1 MRKVSKTRDMKI
13 KKVVAREILDS
24 RGNPTIEVDVL
35 TGCSMGRAA
44 IPSGASTGSHEA
56 IELRDDDTSRYHG
69 KGVLKAI
76 RNVTKIIAPKII
88 GIDSRDQ
95 EAIDNL
101 MIDLDGTTN
110 KAILGANAIL
120 GVSLATAKAA
130 SNGLNLQ
137 LFQYLGDEN
146 CKIMPV
152 PMMNVL
158 NGGKHAGNDLSIQ
171 EFLIIPISANK
182 FSEAIRIGVEVY
194 HCLKKVLTDRF
205 GKGAMN
211 VGDEGGFAPPLKKV
225 DDALDALSDAIQRS
239 GYSIGEDVV
248 LALDA
253 AASEFY
259 NKKKERYNID
269 GQNLSQEE
277 LIDYYCELVE
287 KYPIKSIEDPLHE
300 EDFEGLANITE
311 KIGKKTQIVG
321 DDIFVTNVAR
331 LKKGIDYGAAN
342 AFLLKLNQIGTL
354 TESRNAANLCL
365 KNEYN
370 VVVSHRSGETEDT
383 TIADLSV
390 ALGTGQIKTGAP
402 ARSERTAKYNRLI
415 RIEDALGNSSEYP
428 GIKAI
433 FRHYD

>member
-1 MRKVSKTRDMKI
+1 MSKVPKTSDTKI

-24 RGNPTIEVDVL
+24 RGNPTVEVDVF
-35 TGCSMGRAA
+35 TGYSMGRAA

-56 IELRDDDTSRYHG
+56 VELRDGDASRYYG
-69 KGVLKAI
+69 KGVLKVV

-95 EAIDNL
+95 EAIDKI
-101 MIDLDGTTN
+101 MIELDGTAN

-130 SNGLNLQ
+130 SKELNLQ
-137 LFQYLGDEN
+137 LFQYLGGEK
-146 CKIMPV
+146 CRTMPV

-171 EFLIIPISANK
+171 EFLIIPVSADK
-182 FSEAIRIGVEVY
+182 FSEAIRIGAEVY
-194 HCLKKVLTDRF
+194 HSLRKVLTDRF
-205 GKGAMN
+205 GKSAMN
-211 VGDEGGFAPPLKKV
+211 VGDEGGFAPPLGKV
-225 DDALDALSDAIQRS
+225 EDALDALSEAIQRS
-239 GYSIGEDVV
+239 GYIVGEDVV

-259 NKKKERYNID
+259 DKDNKSYSID
-269 GQNLSQEE
+269 GQNLSQEKI
-277 LIDYYCELVE
+277 IDYYCDLVE

-311 KIGKKTQIVG
+311 KIGRKTQIVG
-321 DDIFVTNVAR
+321 DDIFVTNVSR
-331 LKKGIDYGAAN
+331 LKKGISQGAAN

-354 TESRNAANLCL
+354 TESRSAANLCL
-365 KNEYN
+365 KNNYN

-402 ARSERTAKYNRLI
+402 ARSERTSKYNRLI
-415 RIEDALGNSSEYP
+415 RIEEILGNSSEYP
-428 GIKAI
+428 GIKGI
-433 FRHYD
+433 LRQ

>member
-69 KGVLKAI
+69 KGVLKVI

-146 CKIMPV
+146 CKSMPV

-300 EDFEGLANITE
+300 DDFEGLANITE

-331 LKKGIDYGAAN
+331 LKKGIDYG
-342 AFLLKLNQIGTL
+342 
-354 TESRNAANLCL
+354 
-365 KNEYN
+365 
-370 VVVSHRSGETEDT
+370 
-383 TIADLSV
+383 
-390 ALGTGQIKTGAP
+390 
-402 ARSERTAKYNRLI
+402 
-415 RIEDALGNSSEYP
+415 
-428 GIKAI
+428 
-433 FRHYD
+433 

>member
-1 MRKVSKTRDMKI
+1 MASEVSKTSDMKI
-13 KKVVAREILDS
+13 QKLVAREILDS
-24 RGNPTIEVDVL
+24 RGNPTIEVDVF
-35 TGCSMGRAA
+35 TDCSMGRAA
-44 IPSGASTGSHEA
+44 IPSGASTGTHEA
-56 IELRDDDTSRYHG
+56 IELRDGDVLRYSG
-69 KGVLKAI
+69 KGVRNVI
-76 RNVTKIIAPKII
+76 RNITNIIAPKIT
-88 GIDSRDQ
+88 GIDARNQ
-95 EAIDNL
+95 EEIDKC

-137 LFQYLGDEN
+137 LFQYLGGEN
-146 CKIMPV
+146 CRIMPV

-171 EFLIIPISANK
+171 EFLIIPVGTNK
-182 FSEAIRIGVEVY
+182 FSEAVRIGAEVY
-194 HCLKKVLTDRF
+194 HCLRKVLTERF
-205 GKGAMN
+205 GKGAVN

-225 DDALDALSDAIQRS
+225 VDALDALSEAIQVA
-239 GYSIGEDVV
+239 GYSIGEDLV

-259 NKKKERYNID
+259 NKEKKTYLID
-269 GQNLSQEE
+269 GQNLSQER

-287 KYPIKSIEDPLHE
+287 RYSIKSIEDPLQE
-300 EDFEGLANITE
+300 EDFVGLADITK
-311 KIGKKTQIVG
+311 KIGRKTQIVG
-321 DDIFVTNVAR
+321 DDIFVTNVRR
-331 LKKGIDYGAAN
+331 LKKGMRQGAAN

-354 TESRNAANLCL
+354 TESRIAADLCI
-365 KNEYN
+365 KNNYN

-402 ARSERTAKYNRLI
+402 ARSERTAKYNRLF
-415 RIEDALGNSSEYP
+415 RIEEILGDSSEYP
-428 GIKAI
+428 GIQVFMK
-433 FRHYD
+433 H

>member
-1 MRKVSKTRDMKI
+1 MSKTVDMKI
-13 KKVVAREILDS
+13 KKVVAREVLDS

-35 TGCSMGRAA
+35 TDYSMGRAA
-44 IPSGASTGSHEA
+44 IPSGASTGTHEA
-56 IELRDDDTSRYHG
+56 IELRDDDVSRYCG
-69 KGVLKAI
+69 KGVLNVIK
-76 RNVTKIIAPKII
+76 NVTTIIAPKII
-88 GIDSRDQ
+88 GIDVRNQ
-95 EAIDNL
+95 EVIDKC

-137 LFQYLGDEN
+137 LFQYLGDAN
-146 CKIMPV
+146 CRIMPV
-152 PMMNVL
+152 PMMNIL

-171 EFLIIPISANK
+171 EFLIIPVGTNK
-182 FSEAIRIGVEVY
+182 FSEAIRIGSEVY
-194 HCLKKVLTDRF
+194 HFLRKVLTDRF
-205 GKGAMN
+205 GKGAVN

-225 DDALDALSDAIQRS
+225 TDALDALSEAIQKA

-259 NKKKERYNID
+259 DKEKKTYFID
-269 GQNLSQEE
+269 GENLSQER

-287 KYPIKSIEDPLHE
+287 RYPIKSIEDPLHE
-300 EDFEGLANITE
+300 EDFIGLADITE
-311 KIGKKTQIVG
+311 RIGRKTQIVG
-321 DDIFVTNVAR
+321 DDIFATNVKR
-331 LKKGIDYGAAN
+331 LQKGMSQGAAN

-354 TESRNAANLCL
+354 TESKSAAYLCI
-365 KNEYN
+365 KNNYN

-402 ARSERTAKYNRLI
+402 ARSERTAKYNRLL
-415 RIEDALGNSSEYP
+415 RIEEMLGDSSEYP
-428 GIKAI
+428 GIHGLVK
-433 FRHYD
+433 H